1 MKVLAIDFGTKRVGL
16 AISDPSEKLAL
27 ALPLY
32 EWQDDG
38 NDAARLAGIAEE
50 HGAEEIVVG
59 LPINMDDTIGPSAER
74 VLEFV
79 EELKQFATVTV
90 STWDERLSSE
100 EAQSRLR
107 GIDLSR
113 RKKRDHT
120 NTVAAQVILESYLE
134 ARKPR

>member
-1 MKVLAIDFGTKRVGL
+1 MKVLAIDYGTKRVGL

-27 ALPLY
+27 ALPMY

-38 NDAARLAGIAEE
+38 NDAARLAGIAAE

-59 LPINMDDTIGPSAER
+59 LPLNMDDTIGASAER

-79 EELKQFATVTV
+79 EELRQFATTPV

-100 EAQSRLR
+100 EARSRLR
-107 GIDLSR
+107 GLDIGR

-134 ARKPR
+134 ARKAK